1 MLSDFVTAYALRS
14 DLSPGYV
21 QQLRVTVNKFAAWL
35 GRPARLKDLADD
47 TVNRWLGS
55 IALSRQTIATQRRN
69 LLVLWRAA
77 FQDELV
83 DELPRRVRRIQVPRT
98 LPLAW
103 ELSQLDA
110 LLAAASKLRGVFRR
124 SRVRRAAW
132 WRAFVLTGW
141 DTGLRLGDLLHLRF
155 DAIGSDGT
163 LAVLQRKTNSP
174 LLCRLRPETVAAI
187 LATSPPQRELVF
199 GGVLGRDQIFKQ
211 FKALCACA
219 GFSGTTKG
227 LRKSSATWVES
238 LQPGAGKTH
247 LGHLSDGV
255 AAKHY
260 IDARIVGRFRSVPLP
275 PAIG

>member
-14 DLSPGYV
+14 DLSPGYI

-110 LLAAASKLRGVFRR
+110 LLTAAGKLRGVFRR
-124 SRVRRAAW
+124 SRVRKAAW
-132 WRAFVLTGW
+132 WRAFVLAGW

-163 LAVLQRKTNSP
+163 LCVLQRKTNSP
-174 LLCRLRPETVAAI
+174 LLCKLRPETVAAV
-187 LATSPPQRELVF
+187 LATSPPARELVF

-211 FKALCACA
+211 FRALCATA

-260 IDARIVGRFRSVPLP
+260 LDPRVVGRFRTVPLP